1 MLVVPFNLTLF
12 CLLIKCDFIRP
23 SGSSETP
30 NALSLFISSAERK
43 ESKGLLISGDN
54 NPGLSTLS
62 DNLEESK
69 FWTVSAGLK
78 ITLWDFPINRRNLS
92 LLVRIDFHNNK
103 ISNTLCSL
111 SYFNTDNK
119 IRTFHKLV
127 ASDGL

>member
-1 MLVVPFNLTLF
+1 MFHNKGPKDVPWEHPLTKSFQMLVVPFNLTLF

-78 ITLWDFPINRRNLS
+78 ITLWDFP
-92 LLVRIDFHNNK
+92 D
-103 ISNTLCSL
+103 
-111 SYFNTDNK
+111 
-119 IRTFHKLV
+119 
-127 ASDGL
+127 